1 MCHET
6 EHNPSHVAWRVC
18 RTTRALGLGLSLS
31 ERNLHESHTDS
42 GSEQDKNDPAFGKFR
57 SDVRAWSPEGAHL

>member
-6 EHNPSHVAWRVC
+6 EHNPSSQLCSGVFVAPHARS
-18 RTTRALGLGLSLS
+18 GLGLSLS

-57 SDVRAWSPEGAHL
+57 SDVCVRVT